1 MELQAFKNGNGSCS
15 ISYWEP
21 SENLEYDLDEPKIFS
36 QEFPWNSQKKSELV
50 NISHK

>member
-1 MELQAFKNGNGSCS
+1 MGGWTQINLEQ
-15 ISYWEP
+15 EP
-21 SENLEYDLDEPKIFS
+21 SENLEYDLDEPKILS